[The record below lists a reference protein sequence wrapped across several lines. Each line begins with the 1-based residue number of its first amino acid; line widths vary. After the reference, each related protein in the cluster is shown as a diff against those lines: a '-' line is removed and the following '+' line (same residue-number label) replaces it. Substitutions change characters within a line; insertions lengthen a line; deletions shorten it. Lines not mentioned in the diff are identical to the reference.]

1 LWMGFKLRNP
11 GGILFRKCSLQ
22 WLAIFGNLL
31 LFAVS
36 AVAQGLPEGFVYV
49 DEYIPNAVVELRYY
63 SKDNFMG
70 CQAEG
75 YRSPRCIL
83 TEKAAN
89 ALKNVQAELK
99 NFGLGIKIFDAYRPQ
114 RAVNHF
120 VRWAKNLSDTLM
132 KAKYYPEVE
141 KRSLFKKGYIA
152 DKSSHSRG
160 RTVDLTLVN
169 KAHGEEPQELDMGT
183 GFDFFGPQSWPTYLL
198 ISAQARAHRM
208 LLQQIMVENGFVPYF
223 AEWWHFTLKNEPFPD
238 QYFDFPIQ

>member
-1 LWMGFKLRNP
+1 MSFKLRNP
-11 GGILFRKCSLQ
+11 GRISFGKFSLQ
-22 WLAIFGNLL
+22 WLAICGSLL
-31 LFAVS
+31 LFTVS
-36 AVAQGLPEGFVYV
+36 AVGQGLPEGFVYV
-49 DEYIPNAVVELRYY
+49 DEHIPNMVVELRYY

-70 CQAEG
+70 RPAKG

-83 TEKAAN
+83 TEEATN
-89 ALKNVQAELK
+89 ALKKVQEELEK
-99 NFGLGIKIFDAYRPQ
+99 FGLGIKIFDAYRPQ

-120 VRWAKNLSDTLM
+120 VQWAKDLSDTLM

-141 KRSLFKKGYIA
+141 KRGLFKKGYIA

-160 RTVDLTLVN
+160 STVDLTLVN
-169 KAHGEEPQELDMGT
+169 KAPGEKPQELDMGT
-183 GFDFFGPQSWPTYLL
+183 GFDFFSPQSWPTYLL

-208 LLQQIMVENGFVPYF
+208 LLQRIMVENGFTPYF

>member
-1 LWMGFKLRNP
+1 M
-11 GGILFRKCSLQ
+11 LFTV
-22 WLAIFGNLL
+22 LAVG
-31 LFAVS
+31 
-36 AVAQGLPEGFVYV
+36 QGLPEGFVYV
-49 DEYIPNAVVELRYY
+49 DEHIPNVVVELRYY

-70 CQAEG
+70 RPAKG

-83 TEKAAN
+83 TEEAAN
-89 ALKNVQAELK
+89 ALKKVQEELEK
-99 NFGLGIKIFDAYRPQ
+99 FGLGIKIFDAYRPQ

-120 VRWAKNLSDTLM
+120 VQWAKDLSDTLM

-141 KRSLFKKGYIA
+141 KGDLFKKGYIA

-160 RTVDLTLVN
+160 STVDLTLVN
-169 KAHGEEPQELDMGT
+169 KAPGEKPRELDMGT

-208 LLQQIMVENGFVPYF
+208 LLQRIMVENGFTPYF
-223 AEWWHFTLKNEPFPD
+223 AEWWHFTLKNEPFSD

>member
-1 LWMGFKLRNP
+1 MSFKLRNP
-11 GGILFRKCSLQ
+11 GRISFVKFSLQ
-22 WLAIFGNLL
+22 WFAICGSLL
-31 LFAVS
+31 LFTLS
-36 AVAQGLPEGFVYV
+36 AVGQDLPEGFVYV
-49 DEYIPNAVVELRYY
+49 DEHIPNVVVELRYY

-70 CQAEG
+70 RPAKG

-83 TEKAAN
+83 TEEATN
-89 ALKNVQAELK
+89 ALKKVQEELEK
-99 NFGLGIKIFDAYRPQ
+99 FGLGIKIFDAYRPQ

-120 VRWAKNLSDTLM
+120 VQWAKDLSDTLM

-141 KRSLFKKGYIA
+141 KRDLFKKGYIA

-160 RTVDLTLVN
+160 STVDLTLVN
-169 KAHGEEPQELDMGT
+169 KAPGEKPQELDMGT
-183 GFDFFGPQSWPTYLL
+183 GFDFFSPQSWPTYLL

-208 LLQQIMVENGFVPYF
+208 LLQRIMVENGFTPYF

>member
-1 LWMGFKLRNP
+1 MGAFC
-11 GGILFRKCSLQ
+11 FLQ
-22 WLAIFGNLL
+22 L
-31 LFAVS
+31 S
-36 AVAQGLPEGFVYV
+36 AVGQDLPEGFVYV
-49 DEYIPNAVVELRYY
+49 DEHIPNVVVELRYY

-70 CQAEG
+70 RPAKG

-83 TEKAAN
+83 TEEATN
-89 ALKNVQAELK
+89 ALKKVQEELEK
-99 NFGLGIKIFDAYRPQ
+99 FGLGIKIFDAYRPQ

-120 VRWAKNLSDTLM
+120 VQWAKDLSDTLM

-141 KRSLFKKGYIA
+141 KRDLFKKGYIA

-160 RTVDLTLVN
+160 STVDLTLVN
-169 KAHGEEPQELDMGT
+169 KAPGEKPQELDMGT
-183 GFDFFGPQSWPTYLL
+183 GFDFFSPQSWPTYLL

-208 LLQQIMVENGFVPYF
+208 LLQRIMVENGFTPYF